1 MGSAVVD
8 ATGNGAKPTL
18 ETVAEV
24 AGVSRATVSRVINN
38 FPKVSRQVRDAV
50 EQAINST
57 GYVPNR
63 AARSLVTRR
72 TESIA
77 LAVFESGKRL
87 LSDPYLMG
95 IVRAV
100 SDELSHTDMQLVLLL
115 ASPPERVVK
124 LENYLRGG
132 HVDGVL
138 LVSAHGSDPLPAP
151 GVPAVIGGRPLV
163 PRRGTVWVDCDNVGG
178 GRAAVEHLLERG
190 RRRIA
195 TIAGP
200 RDMCAGIDR
209 LTGYREA
216 LGRRRRPIV
225 AYGDFG
231 QESGEC
237 AMTELLRREPG
248 IDAVFVASDLMAE
261 GALAALRAAGRRV
274 PADVAVVGF
283 DDNTSSRY
291 TDPPLTTIR
300 QPWEE
305 QGRLMTRLLL
315 RRINEGA
322 KVESMVLPTQLVV
335 RGST

>member
-1 MGSAVVD
+1 MTSAG
-8 ATGNGAKPTL
+8 GNGAKPTL
-18 ETVAEV
+18 ETVAEI

-38 FPKVSRQVRDAV
+38 VPKVSRRVRDAV
-50 EQAINST
+50 EHAIDTT

-63 AARSLVTRR
+63 AARTLVTRR

-77 LAVFESGKRL
+77 LAVFESGHRFV
-87 LSDPYLMG
+87 SDPYLMG

-100 SDELSHTDMQLVLLL
+100 SDELSRTDMQLVLIL
-115 ASPPERVVK
+115 ASPPERMDK

-138 LVSAHGSDPLPAP
+138 LVSAHGTDPLLAP

-163 PRRGTVWVDCDNVGG
+163 PRRGTVSVDCDNVGG
-178 GRAAVEHLLERG
+178 ARAAVEHLVERG

-200 RDMCAGIDR
+200 ADMCAGIDR
-209 LTGYREA
+209 LAGYRQG
-216 LGRRRRPIV
+216 LGQRRRPII

-231 QESGEC
+231 RDSGER
-237 AMTELLRREPG
+237 AMAALLRRRPDLDG
-248 IDAVFVASDLMAE
+248 VFAASDLMAE
-261 GALAALRAAGRRV
+261 GALAAMRAAGRRV
-274 PADVAVVGF
+274 PDDVAVVGF
-283 DDNTSSRY
+283 DDSPSARY

-300 QPWEE
+300 QPWDE

-322 KVESMVLPTQLVV
+322 KVESTVLPTQLVV
-335 RGST
+335 RAST